1 MLFFIVW
8 YCFMP
13 LYDLFAATSPSPVE
27 VSDQQIKQQQQTI
40 TKAMEWAEELINNG
54 SILNTIEQEQKLL
67 PTAIEKNDLYQLDAT
82 KALGANFTNIEQLAS
97 IKQTV
102 EQKQSQLTVFVS
114 LSMPAAQLRLLV
126 TEAKKYQAAI
136 LLRGLDGDVPN
147 TIKKLSKIL
156 GDTGGVAINPLP
168 FNEFNITA
176 VPSFVYQQANS
187 SSFIKAQGS
196 VTISYFLEKAGKH
209 HADD

>member
-1 MLFFIVW
+1 MLFFIAW
-8 YCFMP
+8 LLLMP
-13 LYDLFAATSPSPVE
+13 LHYLLASPSRSPVE
-27 VSDQQIKQQQQTI
+27 VSDGQIKQQQQTI
-40 TKAMEWAEELINNG
+40 IKAMERAEELINNG

-67 PTAIEKNDLYQLDAT
+67 PTALDKNDLYQVNAT
-82 KALGANFTNIEQLAS
+82 KALGANFTNIEKLAS
-97 IKQTV
+97 NKQTL
-102 EQKQSQLTVFVS
+102 EQRQSQLTVFIS
-114 LSMPAAQLRLLV
+114 LSMSAAQLRLLV
-126 TEAKKYQAAI
+126 AEAKKYHAVI

-168 FNEFNITA
+168 FSEFNITA

-196 VTISYFLEKAGKH
+196 VTISYFLEQAGKY
-209 HADD
+209 HAHD

>member
-1 MLFFIVW
+1 MLFFIAW
-8 YCFMP
+8 LLLMP
-13 LYDLFAATSPSPVE
+13 LHYLLASPSRSPVE
-27 VSDQQIKQQQQTI
+27 VSDRQIKQQQQTI
-40 TKAMEWAEELINNG
+40 TKVMERAEELINNG
-54 SILNTIEQEQKLL
+54 SILNTIDQEQKLL

-82 KALGANFTNIEQLAS
+82 KALGANFTNIEQLAFS
-97 IKQTV
+97 KQTV
-102 EQKQSQLTVFVS
+102 DRKQSQLTVFVS
-114 LSMPAAQLRLLV
+114 LSMPAEQLRLLV
-126 TEAKKYQAAI
+126 AEAKKYQAVI

-187 SSFIKAQGS
+187 SSFIKALGS
-196 VTISYFLEKAGKH
+196 VTISYFLEQAGKH
-209 HADD
+209 HAHD